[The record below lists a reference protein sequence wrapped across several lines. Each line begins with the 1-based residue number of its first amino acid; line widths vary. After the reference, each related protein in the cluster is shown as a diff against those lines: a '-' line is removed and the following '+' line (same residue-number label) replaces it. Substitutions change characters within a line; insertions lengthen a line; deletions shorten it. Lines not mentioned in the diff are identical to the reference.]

1 MINLS
6 LINLLFYTSDIMKK
20 NVFSILLISALFLT
34 FTGCQTMQD
43 SVRIMGVGGDS
54 KYDMSYLKANLKEG
68 VTTSEQVI
76 ELFGQPNYQESDKK
90 GPVSFTYDEGKTKS
104 NALLQSAMSTIGY
117 GNVGNTVQ
125 DLKSGKQRSLVIFF
139 KNNKVYDFYVK
150 N

>member
-1 MINLS
+1 
-6 LINLLFYTSDIMKK
+6 
-20 NVFSILLISALFLT
+20 
-34 FTGCQTMQD
+34 MQD

-125 DLKSGKQRSLVIFF
+125 DLKRGKQRSLVIFF

>member
-1 MINLS
+1 
-6 LINLLFYTSDIMKK
+6 MKK

-117 GNVGNTVQ
+117 
-125 DLKSGKQRSLVIFF
+125 L
-139 KNNKVYDFYVK
+139 
-150 N
+150 